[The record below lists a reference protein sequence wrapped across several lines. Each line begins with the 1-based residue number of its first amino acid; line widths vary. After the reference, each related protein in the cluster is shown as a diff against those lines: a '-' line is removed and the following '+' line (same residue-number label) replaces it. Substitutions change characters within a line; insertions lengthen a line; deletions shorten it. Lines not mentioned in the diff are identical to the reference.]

1 MASVRLEMA
10 FIWSSELA
18 ERPLAASAR
27 RKLSCHDVCAFGLS
41 CGRKFSKTKK
51 QLACIDTLGIRKPA
65 KAAYLRTKSIIQLS
79 KERRAISETHR
90 CSVVTLLSR
99 STPT

>member
-27 RKLSCHDVCAFGLS
+27 RMLSCHDFCAFGAVL
-41 CGRKFSKTKK
+41 RPQIQHNKTE
-51 QLACIDTLGIRKPA
+51 LACIDTLGSSTHVAWKHSIFNIRVSLD
-65 KAAYLRTKSIIQLS
+65 AYEQQ
-79 KERRAISETHR
+79 
-90 CSVVTLLSR
+90 R
-99 STPT
+99 SQEEITSFVK